1 MRVLASEFAILPA
14 SCAAKIVGG
23 EEIAPSG
30 GGWLAL
36 PCGAWLIKR
45 WYDVVD
51 SWLDRSE

>member
-23 EEIAPSG
+23 EETAPSG
-30 GGWLAL
+30 AGWLAL

-45 WYDVVD
+45 LYDVVD